1 MNTHPNDTTAEQT
14 LAPQLAPTVRPTEL
28 AKVRDSHPS
37 VRLLDVRTHG
47 EYTAAHIRG
56 AYNVPLDVLA
66 EHAAEICAIDT
77 PVVLVCQSGQ
87 RARQAEITLA
97 GSGMPHLHLLE
108 GGMRGWVASGLPV
121 VRGGAR
127 LSLERQV
134 RIAAGSVAAAGGLL
148 ALFVTSWF
156 AILPAV
162 VGSGLVFAGLTDTCG
177 MAMLL
182 ARLPYN
188 RGGSCDTAA
197 MVRALR
203 DGVAPNVAGGRS
215 RTDVQAGCGSCR

>member
-1 MNTHPNDTTAEQT
+1 MR
-14 LAPQLAPTVRPTEL
+14 APELEPTVRPSDL
-28 AKVRDSHPS
+28 SRALSAHPG

-56 AYNVPLDVLA
+56 AYNVPLDALG

-77 PVVLVCQSGQ
+77 PVVLICQSGQ
-87 RARQAEITLA
+87 RARQAETTLA

-108 GGMRGWVASGLPV
+108 GGMRGWLANGLPV
-121 VRGGAR
+121 VRGPAR

-134 RIAAGSVAAAGGLL
+134 RIAAGTLSAAGGLL
-148 ALFVTSWF
+148 ALIVTPWF
-156 AILPAV
+156 AVVPAV
-162 VGSGLVFAGLTDTCG
+162 VGSGLVFSGLTDTCG

-188 RGGSCDTAA
+188 RGVSCDTAA

-203 DGVAPNVAGGRS
+203 DGVPPNAAGDGS
-215 RTDVQAGCGSCR
+215 RTNDQVGCHTSRLR